1 VTQTKQPPA
10 NPGRFSAAPFIW
22 EVHGLAA
29 TPVHVS
35 EDRYKSMG
43 AAYEAGQAR
52 LAEFMP
58 TKCMRRRDMDDFA
71 EPVLTHGSE
80 MSIAL

>member
-1 VTQTKQPPA
+1 MRVVVRRA
-10 NPGRFSAAPFIW
+10 WNGAAPFIW

-43 AAYEAGQAR
+43 VAYEAGQAR
-52 LAEFMP
+52 LAEFIP
-58 TKCMRRRDMDDFA
+58 ARRVCRRDMDDFA
-71 EPVLTHGSE
+71 EPVLNHGSE
-80 MSIAL
+80 MSVAL